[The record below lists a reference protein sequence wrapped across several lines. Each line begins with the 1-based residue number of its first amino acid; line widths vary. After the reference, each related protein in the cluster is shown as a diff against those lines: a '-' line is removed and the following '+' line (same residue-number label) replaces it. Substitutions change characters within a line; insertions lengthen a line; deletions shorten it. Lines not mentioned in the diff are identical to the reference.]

1 MATKKRS
8 ESNGA
13 PKPRRSKGAAAE
25 LIRPANVRW
34 LGPLGMYPR
43 KRALTFETEQDLK
56 KAIDAIWDPAD
67 ELYRMPHAPAGA
79 LTMIVPDEAM
89 QFFRAR
95 PLRFTE
101 YPVTPAVR
109 RPRRSSDPEIT

>member
-8 ESNGA
+8 KLNGA
-13 PKPRRSKGAAAE
+13 KKPRQSNGAAAE

-56 KAIDAIWDPAD
+56 KAIDAIWNPED
-67 ELYRMPHAPAGA
+67 ELYRMPHAPAGG
-79 LTMIVPDEAM
+79 LTMIVPDEALP
-89 QFFRAR
+89 FFRSR

-101 YPVTPAVR
+101 HPVMPAVR
-109 RPRRSSDPEIT
+109 RP

>member
-1 MATKKRS
+1 MAAEKLVK
-8 ESNGA
+8 SNRA
-13 PKPRRSKGAAAE
+13 KKPRHANGTAPE

-56 KAIDAIWDPAD
+56 KAIHAIWDPED

-89 QFFRAR
+89 PFFRAR
-95 PLRFTE
+95 HLRFTE
-101 YPVTPAVR
+101 YPVMPAVR
-109 RPRRSSDPEIT
+109 RP

>member
-1 MATKKRS
+1 MAAKKHS
-8 ESNGA
+8 NPNGA
-13 PKPRRSKGAAAE
+13 KKPLQSNGAAAE
-25 LIRPANVRW
+25 LIRPAKVRW

-79 LTMIVPDEAM
+79 LTMIVPDEAV

-101 YPVTPAVR
+101 YPVMPAAR
-109 RPRRSSDPEIT
+109 GRRRSSDPDVG